1 MGNYVTQAKLEERT
15 TSEKLSSLCKVTGSA
30 KTTLMESVISRAE
43 GLIDAYAMKRYQ
55 VPLPQNTL
63 TEEWALVIAEY
74 ELYKRGSGGEMPVK
88 IKDSYNSVLGLLKD
102 LSEGKLNI
110 PSAIEAEMAKS
121 NTSLYIKSSRAM
133 MSEERMKGF

>member
-1 MGNYVTQAKLEERT
+1 MGNYVTQAKLEERI

-43 GLIDAYAMKRYQ
+43 GLIDAYAMKRYK

-63 TEEWALVIAEY
+63 TEEWALAAAEY

-102 LSEGKLNI
+102 LSEGKLNV